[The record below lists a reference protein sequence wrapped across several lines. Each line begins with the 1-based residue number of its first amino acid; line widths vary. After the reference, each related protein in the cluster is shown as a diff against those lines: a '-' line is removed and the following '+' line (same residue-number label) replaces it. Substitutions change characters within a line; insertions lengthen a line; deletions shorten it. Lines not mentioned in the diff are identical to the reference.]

1 MKLHTIFT
9 VLVLFAV
16 CNGVFAVD
24 NEEAVPETVSTNPE
38 LVVYKTVETE
48 KGEFEIKL
56 HFFHP
61 ETSTDANRACILL
74 YHGGGW
80 NNGAPTRV
88 YSAARRWAARGL
100 VAIAV
105 EYRVRDIHGGNALDS
120 VRDAKS
126 AMRWVR
132 TRADELQID
141 PNRIAAGGTSAGG
154 HLAMACATL
163 TAFDEPGEDNT
174 VSCVPDALVLL
185 SPVLDNGPD
194 GGYGHHKRE
203 VRENW
208 QDFSPFHNIRKG
220 VPPTL
225 ISFGTEEARYLRVE
239 IAEELKQKMEALGGR
254 CELVILEGATHTQR
268 TSEQRARINRKEL
281 AFLQSL
287 GYLGER

>member
-1 MKLHTIFT
+1 MKAHTVFT
-9 VLVLFAV
+9 ALALF
-16 CNGVFAVD
+16 VFCGWAFAGDRGKTDSKEDASSV
-24 NEEAVPETVSTNPE
+24 EI
-38 LVVYKTVETE
+38 VVYKTVETE
-48 KGEFEIKL
+48 KGAFDLKL
-56 HFFHP
+56 HFFQP
-61 ETSTDANRACILL
+61 VTSTDANRACILL
-74 YHGGGW
+74 FHGGGW
-80 NNGAPTRV
+80 NNGDPTRV
-88 YSAARRWAARGL
+88 YSAARQWAERGL

-132 TRADELQID
+132 SRAVELRID

-225 ISFGTEEARYLRVE
+225 ISFGTEEARYLRIE
-239 IAEELKQKMEALGGR
+239 IAEELKQKMEALGSR